1 VVKHQAKALSSN
13 PSTTKKKEN
22 DVEKL
27 KEKKRSGQQI
37 KNQVI
42 MDFPMGQTQMT
53 ILQPGLN

>member
-1 VVKHQAKALSSN
+1 
-13 PSTTKKKEN
+13 
-22 DVEKL
+22 VEKL